1 MATMESVHRLMRTAV
16 GQGIFPGAVLLVADV
31 DAVLF
36 RRAYGCADLFSGR
49 AMADDTIFDL
59 ASLTKP
65 LATTLAV
72 MALVRKGRL
81 DLDAPC
87 TEACPELAGT
97 DKAAVTPRD
106 LLMHRSGLPA
116 WRPYF
121 MRLRCLPADERLAGL
136 RHCLVKEPL
145 VSRPGESS
153 AYSDLG
159 FMLLH
164 WLVEQLAGEPLDAFV
179 QDNIY
184 RPLGIR
190 DLFFNDFRGS
200 AVITQQYAATQLCP
214 WRNRLL
220 IGAVDDDNAW
230 TTGGIAG
237 HAGLFGTAE
246 AVGELL
252 AALLA
257 ADRGDVG
264 RGVFDPELVRLFF
277 RADHHER
284 WALGFD
290 TPAEQ
295 GSSAGRFFPSDS
307 VGHLGFTGTSFWVH
321 RRRGIVVVL
330 LTNRVHPWR
339 FNPGIKAFRPRL
351 HDAVMKALGIAA
363 ELTDF

>member
-1 MATMESVHRLMRTAV
+1 MASMEPVQRLMESAV
-16 GQGIFPGAVLLVADV
+16 GQGVFPGAVLLVAQGHK
-31 DAVLF
+31 VLF
-36 RRAYGCADLFSGR
+36 KQAYGYADLFSGR
-49 AMADDTIFDL
+49 VMAEDTFFDL

-65 LATTLAV
+65 LATALAV
-72 MALVRKGRL
+72 MTLMRQGRL

-87 TEACPELAGT
+87 VLACPELAGT
-97 DKAAVTPRD
+97 DKAGVTPRH
-106 LLMHRSGLPA
+106 LLTHCSGLPP

-121 MRLRCLPADERLAGL
+121 MHLRKLPVSERLAGL
-136 RHCLVKEPL
+136 RRCVLNEPL
-145 VSRPGESS
+145 VCAPGERSD
-153 AYSDLG
+153 YSDLG

-190 DLFFNDFRGS
+190 ELFFNDLQRN
-200 AVITQQYAATQLCP
+200 AVITLQYAATQLCP
-214 WRNRLL
+214 WRNRLI

-230 TTGGIAG
+230 ISGGIAG
-237 HAGLFGTAE
+237 HAGLFGTAG

-257 ADRGDVG
+257 AERGAADL
-264 RGVFDPELVRLFF
+264 GVFDPELVRLFF
-277 RADHHER
+277 HADPHER

-295 GSSAGRFFPSDS
+295 GSSAGRYFPADS

-321 RRRGIVVVL
+321 RPRGIIAVL

-339 FNPGIKAFRPRL
+339 YNAGIKAFRPRL
-351 HDAVMKALGIAA
+351 HDAVMEAIGNVH
-363 ELTDF
+363 E